1 MNGINNKQDFSDLA
15 ELAAK
20 VKSETYEVNLELSG
34 EATIRDSSG
43 NTTNSVVEVE
53 TIPSKD
59 NPINVVQ
66 FNEDCRNTN
75 EGKDYDVRQ
84 YEERVD
90 NAIQYVLWAENKLPI
105 FENLYLLT
113 SGYVDKINLA
123 FADLLKNVLHFED
136 MKNRILQQ
144 TKDFRVRVA
153 IKEEDKKSLKKEM
166 DDMLEAY
173 KCEVAKA
180 VEQEEELLKKKQET
194 FEAMVTDWEQRI
206 SKAIDEKLQ
215 EIKEAHNNII
225 QKVEVNASFIDNIN
239 RIKKEYLLAFF
250 AFLIS
255 GTILMTI
262 VVTYLLQVF

>member
-34 EATIRDSSG
+34 EATVRDSSG

-123 FADLLKNVLHFED
+123 FADLLKNISYFED

-144 TKDFRVRVA
+144 TKDFKVRVA

-173 KCEVAKA
+173 KCEVTKA
-180 VEQEEELLKKKQET
+180 VEQKEELLKKKQET

-215 EIKEAHNNII
+215 EIKEANNNII

-255 GTILMTI
+255 GTILTTI